1 MFCRYITKRLSKCN
15 FICFFLEREKKLTK
29 ANIISTMFVFPD
41 YGIFFFFERLQKD
54 F

>member
-1 MFCRYITKRLSKCN
+1 MFLFGKR
-15 FICFFLEREKKLTK
+15 KKLTK

-41 YGIFFFFERLQKD
+41 YGIFFFERLQKD